1 MWIKIRLGYRML
13 IFDKMAVNI
22 KGETWLY
29 DEFFFISLGPI
40 AFFYIVI
47 WRKKNH
53 KDSF

>member
-40 AFFYIVI
+40 AFFLYCNL
-47 WRKKNH
+47 KK
-53 KDSF
+53 KKS